1 MARNVST
8 VMIATPANRVW
19 AVLTE
24 PEFIKQWQYGSLLST
39 DWIVGNGIRFKTE
52 WQGQVFEQWGTVLE
66 FSPCQQLRYSLFA
79 PRPGLEDRPE
89 NYFEMEYV
97 LTEQAGGTL
106 LEIVQVDNR
115 DGAVQEDSQ
124 DESSNPILAALK
136 SIAESS

>member
-24 PEFIKQWQYGSLLST
+24 PEFIKQWQYGSLLTT
-39 DWIVGNGIRFKTE
+39 DWNVGNGIRFKTE

-66 FSPCQQLRYSLFA
+66 FSPCQRLRYSLFA

>member
-66 FSPCQQLRYSLFA
+66 FSPCQRLRYSLFA